1 MENEKN
7 MRPRQS
13 ECVSDLD
20 VMEDEL
26 YKKKEEKKA
35 KANSTSMHRLL
46 VLKVALR
53 RER

>member
-20 VMEDEL
+20 VMEDEI
-26 YKKKEEKKA
+26 YKKKKRRKR
-35 KANSTSMHRLL
+35 KANTKSMHRLL
-46 VLKVALR
+46 VLKAALQ